1 MGSPVSRV
9 TAGSAPDDVV
19 RTSAGEPAFVITRTT
34 RGWAVV
40 TPAGTEQAADLVE
53 AMSLADL
60 IAEDLGASP
69 EPGRDAR
76 RAARGAVTDDPGAD
90 PRDQQLAALQRSV
103 GQLEH
108 ALAARV
114 SVERAIGVLA
124 VRRGSDPRDAFEQLR
139 REARSSGRP
148 VHDLAREV
156 LSDLGTAPPAAVPA
170 PADPPAAESLP
181 DVERPTHRRVERT
194 RNRQSVLAEGEH

>member
-1 MGSPVSRV
+1 
-9 TAGSAPDDVV
+9 
-19 RTSAGEPAFVITRTT
+19 
-34 RGWAVV
+34 
-40 TPAGTEQAADLVE
+40 
-53 AMSLADL
+53 MSLADL

-76 RAARGAVTDDPGAD
+76 RAARGTAADEPGAD

-124 VRRGSDPRDAFEQLR
+124 VRRGSCPREAFEQLR

-148 VHDLAREV
+148 VQDLAREV
-156 LSDLGTAPPAAVPA
+156 LSDLGTGTPPAAAVPA
-170 PADPPAAESLP
+170 PAGPPPVESLP
-181 DVERPTHRRVERT
+181 APERPARRRVERSRT
-194 RNRQSVLAEGEH
+194 RQSVLAEGEH